1 MVGDKNVETKKEKK
15 ISKIKEQLERLR
27 TKLQE
32 KIAPITAKSK
42 VSTKVLTDKEF
53 EVFKDKHYLYWEKPE
68 AKRYYANKQ
77 KLKKINSLDIISQS
91 NYDKD
96 FSKLN
101 KEEKRKTKNTYK
113 KNERQ
118 RIDGD
123 KKNSMNKKKAM
134 VCMYKARAYGPIVEE
149 KALECYEKAEEL
161 KPSYYL
167 IYKDRAKLFHML
179 KKFENAVENY
189 DLAEKHLIASPHHGG
204 ITDPRLREDKE
215 RALQKKLIRYPYP
228 WYYEE
233 DE

>member
-1 MVGDKNVETKKEKK
+1 MGNEIVDAD
-15 ISKIKEQLERLR
+15 KIKDEVALLR
-27 TKLQE
+27 EKLKAHGAETLHQ
-32 KIAPITAKSK
+32 KSK
-42 VSTKVLTDKEF
+42 PNLKTQSKS
-53 EVFKDKHYLYWEKPE
+53 KPIKKN
-68 AKRYYANKQ
+68 AG
-77 KLKKINSLDIISQS
+77 LKKGRR
-91 NYDKD
+91 
-96 FSKLN
+96 
-101 KEEKRKTKNTYK
+101 KEASSSE
-113 KNERQ
+113 
-118 RIDGD
+118 
-123 KKNSMNKKKAM
+123 AM
-134 VCMYKARAYGPIVEE
+134 VWINKGRAYGPKNEQ

-161 KPSYYL
+161 KPSWYL

>member
-1 MVGDKNVETKKEKK
+1 MGNETVNADEIKDNVALLREKLK
-15 ISKIKEQLERLR
+15 ARGTNTTELKPHLKTR
-27 TKLQE
+27 TKS
-32 KIAPITAKSK
+32 KPIK
-42 VSTKVLTDKEF
+42 
-53 EVFKDKHYLYWEKPE
+53 KD
-68 AKRYYANKQ
+68 AG
-77 KLKKINSLDIISQS
+77 LKKGRRKEASSNEVMVWIN
-91 NYDKD
+91 KG
-96 FSKLN
+96 
-101 KEEKRKTKNTYK
+101 RKYGP
-113 KNERQ
+113 KNEQ
-118 RIDGD
+118 
-123 KKNSMNKKKAM
+123 
-134 VCMYKARAYGPIVEE
+134 

-161 KPSYYL
+161 KPSWYL